1 MYTRSSRDYAKIL
14 DLLLF
19 SFWNIIYLILLNF
32 FQVKGV
38 AGDSH
43 LGGEDFDNRVLDFLA
58 DEFAFKHGKDI
69 GSNKRLVW

>member
-1 MYTRSSRDYAKIL
+1 MEGIKTLGQLSIVH
-14 DLLLF
+14 F
-19 SFWNIIYLILLNF
+19 SFNWNYNLFIK
-32 FQVKGV
+32 VKGV

-69 GSNKRLVW
+69 GANKRLVWE